1 MLRSTQMFSVPKCN
15 EESKNLLS
23 MNQMVLQLINFGFS
37 NDFDYQKK
45 LEKQV
50 NKFRPLQLHLKTF
63 TSEK

>member
-1 MLRSTQMFSVPKCN
+1 
-15 EESKNLLS
+15 

-63 TSEK
+63 PTEK